1 MGNVLHFYKMVAMNN
16 FAYVVSLAGSH
27 VFHEWSVRAI
37 IKSIDDLDKVRA
49 IIRNNNGIEFEDRPS
64 RFYNGWWCFDN
75 ITDNRDIKLIVE
87 RVDIV
92 E

>member
-1 MGNVLHFYKMVAMNN
+1 MNIMLIMSMN
-16 FAYVVSLAGSH
+16 KFMYVVSLAGSH
-27 VFHEWSVRAI
+27 VFHDWSVKAI
-37 IKSIDDLDKVRA
+37 IKHIDELDKVRA
-49 IIRNNNGIEFEDRPS
+49 MIRDNHDIEFEDKSS